1 MPSRA
6 DWMND
11 LRRYLGL
18 AVEWVFRK
26 RSVGLRVMRCGAAF
40 VLASLAG
47 FTVSFRR
54 GEDVLFFSSEAWL
67 PLSIVVLFVGVV
79 TLSLGLWLVLR
90 DANEE
95 RAARERRRVLVVEQ
109 RGLQARFATPL
120 RDALPPGPVGQRVEK
135 VIDTSPYFRDGALA
149 DFGAAF
155 MHVREARA
163 TLRLGL
169 ADTQPSD
176 VTAVYG
182 GVAPVPL
189 TFLTGTYFDDL
200 SRVIIMDWDRAANAW
215 RALDGDDNGDGL
227 SEPDPSLVPPGTDEV
242 GLTISVS
249 YAVDEDAARRILP
262 GCPLLAMRMGQ
273 VEVGNH
279 WSETKQRRMAEAFVR
294 VMAKLADRGVRRVH
308 LFLAAPNSVV
318 FRLGRHLDR
327 NWPAVQVYQREP
339 GDAVRFPW
347 SIGMPS
353 CEAPEPQLCSTMTTA
368 D

>member
-11 LRRYLGL
+11 FRRYLAL
-18 AVEWVFRK
+18 VVEWVFRK
-26 RSVGLRVMRCGAAF
+26 RSVGLRLIRYGTTI
-40 VLASLAG
+40 VLASLGG
-47 FTVSFRR
+47 FAIRVQWRETVVSV
-54 GEDVLFFSSEAWL
+54 GSDVLL
-67 PLSIVVLFVGVV
+67 PLSIAGLVIGVPMI
-79 TLSLGLWLVLR
+79 LGGLWWVLR
-90 DANEE
+90 DDREE
-95 RAARERRRVLVVEQ
+95 RAARERRRLLVVEQ

-120 RDALPPGPVGQRVEK
+120 KDALPPGLVGQRVEK
-135 VIDTSPYFRDGALA
+135 VIDTTPYFRDGVLA
-149 DFGAAF
+149 DFGTAF
-155 MHVREARA
+155 MHVREARG
-163 TLRLGL
+163 TLRMGLG
-169 ADTQPSD
+169 DTPPSD
-176 VTAVYG
+176 VTVVYG

-200 SRVIIMDWDRAANAW
+200 SRVVIMDWDRASNAW

-262 GCPLLAMRMGQ
+262 GCPLLAMRMGR

-353 CEAPEPQLCSTMTTA
+353 CEAAEPQLCSTMTTA